1 MTHTEELREELAI
14 MMCAHYWGNK
24 VRWIKGRW
32 NGGYIPD
39 NEKNDW
45 RKLADQILSKLKE
58 LNYQKV
64 RSRPIMIAGEA
75 AGNKDGPAMLKA
87 VQIMVKE
94 GYKYCEPIDI
104 GGTNEDK

>member
-1 MTHTEELREELAI
+1 MNSTEELREAI
-14 MMCAHYWGNK
+14 LVEVK
-24 VRWIKGRW
+24 TIIKREGLYRRLDD
-32 NGGYIPD
+32 GVD
-39 NEKNDW
+39 N
-45 RKLADQILSKLKE
+45 ILSKLKE

>member
-1 MTHTEELREELAI
+1 MNHTEELREELLTI
-14 MMCAHYWGNK
+14 LCGLCDP
-24 VRWIKGRW
+24 
-32 NGGYIPD
+32 PD
-39 NEKNDW
+39 QDGFGDTHFIERRENVISE
-45 RKLADQILSKLKE
+45 ILSLLHKK
-58 LNYQKV
+58 NYQKV